1 MSASASR
8 RQMTSQD
15 VQPISLEEEYRK
27 KTGISPEDIQ
37 KLRSWMQTQPHLPE
51 NYITDLDLILAFHS
65 CDCSSGL
72 TKQVLDTHYTLRTL
86 FPCFKDRRV
95 DQVIETA
102 ETVLLIPLPT
112 PAKHGYKINYSH
124 VLKTDPKSFNFS
136 ETVKAL
142 FMIIDVY
149 QYEEGTWPGFL
160 FVVDFEGISLGHLG
174 KIDLQSLQHV
184 LYFLQ
189 EAMLVKLK
197 GMHFINAPSFIDKLL
212 LMMRPFL
219 KKELMDMLHIHTT
232 GSNKLQNFIDI
243 EALPKEAGGSYKSIH
258 GCKDDVI
265 AKLKKHADFFEKEKY
280 KRVTESLRPGRP
292 KTITDIFG
300 GIEGSFKKLEID

>member
-1 MSASASR
+1 MP
-8 RQMTSQD
+8 SQD
-15 VQPISLEEEYRK
+15 GQPISLEEEYKK
-27 KTGISPEDIQ
+27 KTGISPEDIK

-51 NYITDLDLILAFHS
+51 KYITDLDLILAFHS

-86 FPCFKDRRV
+86 FPCFKDRKV
-95 DQVIETA
+95 DQVIETI
-102 ETVLLIPLPT
+102 ETV
-112 PAKHGYKINYSH
+112 
-124 VLKTDPKSFNFS
+124 
-136 ETVKAL
+136 AL
-142 FMIIDVY
+142 FMITDIY

-160 FVVDFEGISLGHLG
+160 FVVDFEGISLGHLS

-232 GSNKLQNFIDI
+232 GSTKLQNYIDI
-243 EALPKEAGGSYKSIH
+243 EALPKEAGGSYKSIQE
-258 GCKDDVI
+258 CKDDVI
-265 AKLKKHADFFEKEKY
+265 AKLKKHADFFETEKY

-300 GIEGSFKKLEID
+300 GVEGSFKKLEID